1 MMTLKIVSASA
12 LVFAFVG
19 AASVAAPIAQSGGT
33 AAEAANQFST
43 VQTVA
48 RRHVRCNR
56 SCQRGPVEE
65 WGGVVRWHRHVGPEC
80 RPVRCTPR

>member
-1 MMTLKIVSASA
+1 MTTLKLVSAGV

-19 AASVAAPIAQSGGT
+19 AASAAAPIAQSGG
-33 AAEAANQFST
+33 AAVEAADQFSM
-43 VQTVA
+43 VQPVA
-48 RRHVRCNR
+48 RRHGTCNR